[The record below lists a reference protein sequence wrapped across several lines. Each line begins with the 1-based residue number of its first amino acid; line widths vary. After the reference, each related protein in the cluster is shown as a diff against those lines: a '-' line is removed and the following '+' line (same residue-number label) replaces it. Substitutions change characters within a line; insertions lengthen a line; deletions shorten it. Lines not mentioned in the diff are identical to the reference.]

1 MIWSVPSAPLAT
13 EDLANFRASGLVGRG
28 RTVPVVARVA
38 APASLVSAFVVLAL
52 VLVAA
57 LSEQSRS
64 RSAAA
69 GSALTS
75 VYPAL
80 HTVADLGAPAAA
92 RIDSGMGIFPALS
105 APEGLLFPSEAAV
118 ERARRYASSRRGEV
132 SFAVADDRGG
142 LTGVN
147 TARPYASASL
157 TKAMILV
164 AYLRKLA
171 AAGAREHPDEL
182 TLGYMIRLSD
192 NASAD
197 EIYGRVGD
205 ESLREL
211 ARRARMDGFRIAG
224 DWANAT
230 LTPADQAR
238 FFMALD
244 RLVPRRFRG
253 LARNLLET
261 VVAPHSW
268 GIPAGARPGWRVY
281 FKGGWRPEAEGELV
295 HQAGLLERG
304 SRRVAIAVL
313 SSENPD
319 MLYGERSI
327 QGVTE
332 RLLAGGDAPLLAIP
346 ASPQVSLRQL
356 SQLAGE

>member
-1 MIWSVPSAPLAT
+1 M
-13 EDLANFRASGLVGRG
+13 
-28 RTVPVVARVA
+28 ARLA
-38 APASLVSAFVVLAL
+38 APASLLAGFVAVAL
-52 VLVAA
+52 IVAGA
-57 LSEQSRS
+57 LGEQSES
-64 RSAAA
+64 RYTAA
-69 GSALTS
+69 GSAAPS

-80 HTVADLGAPAAA
+80 HTVAELGAPAAA
-92 RIDSGMGIFPALS
+92 RIDSGIGIFPALT
-105 APEGLLFPSEAAV
+105 PPDGLLFPSEAAI
-118 ERARRYASSRRGEV
+118 EHARRYAGSRRGEV

-142 LTGVN
+142 VDGVG

-171 AAGAREHPDEL
+171 AGGARARPDEL

-197 EIYGRVGD
+197 EIYGQVGD
-205 ESLREL
+205 AALRDL
-211 ARRARMDGFRIAG
+211 ARRARMDGFRIGG
-224 DWANAT
+224 DWGNAT
-230 LTPADQAR
+230 LTAADQAR
-238 FFMALD
+238 FFLALD
-244 RLVPRRFRG
+244 RLVPPRFRS

-281 FKGGWRPEAEGELV
+281 FKGGWRPQADGELV

-304 SRRVAIAVL
+304 SRQVAIAVL
-313 SSENPD
+313 STANPD
-319 MLYGERSI
+319 KVYGERSI

-332 RLLAGGDAPLLAIP
+332 RLLAGGDAPTITIR
-346 ASPQVSLRQL
+346 ASPPASLRQP